1 MVSAAAIGAGI
12 VIGASLGLV
21 AVGFTVVY
29 RGTKVIN
36 FASGAQMLLGG
47 YVGWE
52 LSTRS
57 HLPYLLTAVIVVL
70 VGALSG
76 LVAEWVGVALV
87 RQGSLLV
94 QVISLFAVSLAASAL
109 YLTLFGPATQAMRPY
124 AGAGP
129 FVHGV
134 DWSAMDLILL
144 GTTLVVVF
152 GLAAF
157 FRFTR
162 FGLAMRCMASNAR
175 GASMVGLNPRL
186 LSGAAWCVGGAVT
199 ALSGLLIFPTQLL
212 DPSLGQTYLFDA
224 FAAVALGGLGS
235 LPGALIGGVLLGVG
249 QAVVGS
255 TLGGTYTDFVSVV
268 VLAAVILVRPSG
280 ILGTT
285 V

>member
-1 MVSAAAIGAGI
+1 MVSGASIGAGI
-12 VIGASLGLV
+12 VTGASLGLV

-47 YVGWE
+47 YIGWE

-70 VGALSG
+70 AGGLSG
-76 LVAEWVGVALV
+76 LIAEWVGVAVV
-87 RQGSLLV
+87 RQSSQLV
-94 QVISLFAVSLAASAL
+94 QVINLFAVSEAASAL
-109 YLTLFGPATQAMRPY
+109 YLTLFGPATESMRGY

-129 FVHGV
+129 IIGGV
-134 DWSAMDLILL
+134 SWSAMDLILL
-144 GTTLVVVF
+144 GVTLAVVF

-157 FRFTR
+157 LRFTR
-162 FGLAMRCMASNAR
+162 FGLAMRCIASNPS
-175 GASMVGLNPRL
+175 GAVTVGLNPRL
-186 LSGAAWCVGGAVT
+186 LSGAAWFVGGAIT
-199 ALSGLLIFPTQLL
+199 ALSGLLIFPTELL

-235 LPGALIGGVLLGVG
+235 LPGGLLGGLILGVA

-255 TLGGTYTDFVSVV
+255 TLGGNYTDFVSVC
-268 VLAAVILVRPSG
+268 VLGAVILVRPRG
-280 ILGTT
+280 LLGASA
-285 V
+285 

>member
-1 MVSAAAIGAGI
+1 MVSGAAIGAGI
-12 VIGASLGLV
+12 VTGASLGLV

-47 YVGWE
+47 YIGWE

-57 HLPYLLTAVIVVL
+57 HLPYLLTAILVILAGGV
-70 VGALSG
+70 SG
-76 LVAEWVGVALV
+76 LIAEWVGVALV
-87 RQGSLLV
+87 RQSSQLV
-94 QVISLFAVSLAASAL
+94 QVINLFAVSEAAAAL
-109 YLTLFGPATQAMRPY
+109 YLTLFGPSTQAMRAY

-129 FVHGV
+129 IVGGV
-134 DWSAMDLILL
+134 AWSAMDLILL
-144 GTTLVVVF
+144 GVTLGVVF

-162 FGLAMRCMASNAR
+162 LGLAMRCMASNPI
-175 GASMVGLNPRL
+175 GATTVGLNPRL
-186 LSGAAWCVGGAVT
+186 LTGAAWFVGGSIT

-224 FAAVALGGLGS
+224 FAAVALGGLGN
-235 LPGALIGGVLLGVG
+235 LPGALLGGLILGVG

-268 VLAAVILVRPSG
+268 VLAAVILVRPTG
-280 ILGTT
+280 LLGASA
-285 V
+285 